1 MNKGTITGL
10 VLSVAIVALFIVSLF
25 HGTVHFTPSEVMQA
39 LTGGDTT
46 STAAFIVR
54 ESRLPQAITAIL
66 CGAALAVSG
75 LLLQTVFTNPLAD
88 PSILGINAGASLG
101 VAIVMLLMG
110 GSLVAGDFS
119 LSGFALILIAAFA
132 GSGIIILL
140 LLFFSSILRSSLMLL
155 IIGIMISYVTS
166 SVISLLNYVSTAE
179 GVHSYIIWGLGNF
192 SGVSTEHLLPFSI
205 VVIAGLLAAIMLIKP
220 LNAMLLGPGYAQ
232 NLGVNVRR
240 TRTLLLLITGVL
252 TAITTAYCGPI
263 SFIGLAVPHIAR
275 LLLGTADNRQLLPV
289 TLLCGSVLALVCNLL
304 CTLPGDE
311 GLIPLNVITPFF
323 GVPVILYV
331 LIFKRRF
338 GGF

>member
-1 MNKGTITGL
+1 MNKGTITCL
-10 VLSVAIVALFIVSLF
+10 VLSVAILALFVVSLF
-25 HGTVHFTPSEVMQA
+25 HGTVHFSPPEVMQA

-119 LSGFALILIAAFA
+119 LSGFVLILIAAFV

-140 LLFFSSILRSSLMLL
+140 LLFFSTILRSSLMLL

-192 SGVSTEHLLPFSI
+192 SGVSTGHLLPFSI
-205 VVIAGLLAAIMLIKP
+205 VVIAGLIAAITLIKP
-220 LNAMLLGPGYAQ
+220 LNALLLGPGYAQ
-232 NLGVNVRR
+232 NLGVNIRL

-338 GGF
+338 GGL